1 MSKQPLENLD
11 KLLKQIQTMGFFSRL
26 FFWNNIKSLSYDAY
40 EEFKSID
47 KKTDNINEEL
57 NEKNLKLKEAET
69 NLKNTEKEI
78 IKLESEIKLLKE
90 QKQDLG
96 HTKSESE
103 KKIKE
108 FETKE
113 QQKQQ
118 EYDLRIERLNELKDQ
133 LQKDKERIQQ
143 EREQEII
150 QRFEDMKKQWKV
162 HEDYVEQSIKRICS
176 KYVIP
181 YISKG
186 KVPFKGSPDNT
197 LQIAKEYIIFDA
209 KSPHNE
215 DLNNFPTYLKSQ
227 AKIVQKYAKEKN
239 VKKDIFLVVPSNTV
253 EALTQFSYNMVDY
266 YVYVIT
272 IDALEPI
279 ILSLQ
284 KIEDYEFTDQLSPE
298 ERQHICRIIG
308 KFAHTTKRRIQVDHF
323 FSKEFIDILNKCYDL
338 PKEILDGTI
347 EAEKSGMLNPPME
360 KRAKRISSDKLKD
373 ETKRIKRE
381 AEAKNIAMEEDLSDI
396 EKVRL
401 DKEK

>member
-1 MSKQPLENLD
+1 MAQQPLENLD

-47 KKTDNINEEL
+47 KTTDHVKEEL
-57 NEKNLKLKEAET
+57 TNKNLKLKEVET

-78 IKLESEIKLLKE
+78 VKLDGEIKLLKE
-90 QKQDLG
+90 QKQDLN
-96 HTKSESE
+96 SNNLESQ

-113 QQKQQ
+113 HQKQD

-133 LQKDKERIQQ
+133 LQNDKERIQL
-143 EREQEII
+143 EREQEIT

-162 HEDYVEQSIKRICS
+162 HEDYVEQTIKKICS
-176 KYVIP
+176 RYVIP
-181 YISKG
+181 YISKE

-197 LQIAKEYIIFDA
+197 IQIAKEYIIFDA
-209 KSPHNE
+209 KSPHND
-215 DLNNFPTYLKSQ
+215 DLSNFPTYLKAQSERV
-227 AKIVQKYAKEKN
+227 KKYTKEKD
-239 VKKDIFLVVPSNTV
+239 VKKDVFLVVPSNTV
-253 EALTQFSYNMVDY
+253 SALKQFSYNMVDY

-373 ETKRIKRE
+373 ENKRIKRE
-381 AEAKNIAMEEDLSDI
+381 AEAKNISMEEDLSDI
-396 EKVRL
+396 EKVPL